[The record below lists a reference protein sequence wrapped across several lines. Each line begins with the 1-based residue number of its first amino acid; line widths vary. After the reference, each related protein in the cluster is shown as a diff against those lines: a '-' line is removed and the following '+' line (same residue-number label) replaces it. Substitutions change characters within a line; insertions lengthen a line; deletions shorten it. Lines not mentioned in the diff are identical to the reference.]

1 MERYSSYK
9 DSGNYIIGT
18 IPYTWG
24 IVRLKFVCEGFN
36 NGSTA
41 NQIDHTDNTVPIT
54 RIETISNGVVNYNK
68 VGFVEYNDNMDSYKL
83 KRGDILLSH
92 INSYERVGNSAVYDS
107 DVELYHGM
115 NLLRLSPKP
124 NISSK
129 YLYTFLKSLCF
140 ILQMQR
146 KCKPAINQVSVP
158 AKVIKNIIITYPPL
172 AEQEKIVSYL
182 EDKTSKI
189 DAYVADKEKEIELLQ
204 ELKQKTIADAVTKG
218 LNPDAKMKVY
228 SSLISSTCP
237 EHWKIVRNKSF
248 LSLTGEKV
256 GKKASEFV
264 LLSLTTKGVIVRD
277 IESGK
282 GKFPKDFDTY
292 QIVKPNELV
301 FCLFDIDET
310 PRTVGLVETEGML
323 TGAYTAFK
331 VHTELANPEYIY
343 NYYLCVDNIKA
354 LKPYYSGLRK
364 TVRADKFQQ
373 IYMPLPPLDEQQAI
387 VAYIE
392 EKCEKIDKLAS
403 ELQSEIDY
411 LKEYKQ
417 RLIADCV
424 TGQVKV

>member
-1 MERYSSYK
+1 MEKYSSYK

-158 AKVIKNIIITYPPL
+158 EEVLSLSPCLLHKHLSWKSYPPNNS
-172 AEQEKIVSYL
+172 Q
-182 EDKTSKI
+182 
-189 DAYVADKEKEIELLQ
+189 
-204 ELKQKTIADAVTKG
+204 
-218 LNPDAKMKVY
+218 
-228 SSLISSTCP
+228 SSLAQQ
-237 EHWKIVRNKSF
+237 EEEV
-248 LSLTGEKV
+248 GET
-256 GKKASEFV
+256 V
-264 LLSLTTKGVIVRD
+264 LQR
-277 IESGK
+277 
-282 GKFPKDFDTY
+282 F
-292 QIVKPNELV
+292 QI
-301 FCLFDIDET
+301 
-310 PRTVGLVETEGML
+310 
-323 TGAYTAFK
+323 
-331 VHTELANPEYIY
+331 
-343 NYYLCVDNIKA
+343 
-354 LKPYYSGLRK
+354 
-364 TVRADKFQQ
+364 
-373 IYMPLPPLDEQQAI
+373 
-387 VAYIE
+387 
-392 EKCEKIDKLAS
+392 
-403 ELQSEIDY
+403 
-411 LKEYKQ
+411 
-417 RLIADCV
+417 
-424 TGQVKV
+424 